1 MESTISPCM
10 TIEEVAI
17 YLKTSVST
25 LRSKIKNNKFIKPF
39 RDGRRLFWLRNDIES
54 YVDTLA
60 QSARTSA

>member
-1 MESTISPCM
+1 MESTNSPCM

-25 LRSKIKNNKFIKPF
+25 LRAKIKNNKFIKPF
-39 RDGRRLFWLRNDIES
+39 RDGRRLYWLRNDVES

-60 QSARTSA
+60 QSARASA